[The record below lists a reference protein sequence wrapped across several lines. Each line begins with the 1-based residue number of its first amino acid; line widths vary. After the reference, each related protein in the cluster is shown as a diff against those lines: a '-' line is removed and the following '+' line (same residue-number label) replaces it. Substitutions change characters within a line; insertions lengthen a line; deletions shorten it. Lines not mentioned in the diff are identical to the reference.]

1 VSADDALHVEVR
13 SLAELTRWLAANHES
28 AGSVWLVTYKKA
40 HADYLPFGEVVE
52 ELMCWGWVDSSV
64 RAVDDYRMKHLVS
77 PRKET
82 SAWSAVNKDIV
93 TRMREAGRMQ
103 PAGEAKIAAAIANG
117 MWTFLDDVERLEI
130 PDDLDA
136 ALGEARATWD
146 GWSRSVRRAWLEK
159 IKWARTAPT
168 REKRIAECANAARD
182 NLRNGGLR

>member
-1 VSADDALHVEVR
+1 
-13 SLAELTRWLAANHES
+13 
-28 AGSVWLVTYKKA
+28 
-40 HADYLPFGEVVE
+40 
-52 ELMCWGWVDSSV
+52 M
-64 RAVDDYRMKHLVS
+64 
-77 PRKET
+77 RK
-82 SAWSAVNKDIV
+82 
-93 TRMREAGRMQ
+93 AGRMQ

-130 PDDLDA
+130 PDDLDT
-136 ALGEARATWD
+136 ALGEARATWN